1 MVAPFRPDYEAILN
15 DVERRMSLNI
25 ETYTGSRFDQS
36 ISSGLLCI
44 DLLLGNGGWVPGL
57 HTSLGFEQS
66 AKTTLVILL
75 LIEAVRAGIPVK
87 KLWDYEKSFD
97 PRYASRMFRSTLKPN
112 SYGMLDDKGKW
123 IERPVV
129 NAYDTHTAEDF
140 FDAVYYILVRLPR
153 KRKIGG
159 SWFYVYPDTAANRK
173 MLSYTE
179 RRKTVYH
186 FSKTLL
192 QTTGK
197 LCVEAE
203 DGRPQMVLTVDSYP
217 AMLPEYAKEDQG
229 RNKAMAATAL
239 MFSNQIKRVKALI
252 ASRNIVWLGVN
263 QMRLKPG
270 QVYGPN
276 EYEPC
281 GEALKIN
288 SDIRLRHRA
297 CAIPQSYEK
306 LAAKEKG
313 HQIEKSI
320 YGSGH
325 DSYRFITVDVVKN
338 KVGGAIAGTRIH
350 QRIWEYDR
358 GGIARGIDPVF
369 DCWQYLMLTGQLDG
383 TARLSTLH
391 LADGTT
397 SAQIKWPD
405 FKALIIGKG
414 EQRGKA
420 LARTKLSSDPRLLT
434 MCRRQLLNGDGYAL
448 FNKAA

>member
-1 MVAPFRPDYEAILN
+1 MAAPFRPDYEAILN

-44 DLLLGNGGWVPGL
+44 DLMLGNGGWVPGL

-66 AKTTLVILL
+66 AKTTLAILL
-75 LIEAVRAGIPVK
+75 LIEAVRAGTPVK

-97 PRYASRMFRSTLKPN
+97 PRYASRVFRSTLKPN

-123 IERPVV
+123 IERPTVH
-129 NAYDTHTAEDF
+129 AYDTHTAEDF
-140 FDAVYYILVRLPR
+140 FDAVYSMLSRMPR

-159 SWFYVYPDTAANRK
+159 NWFYVYPDTQANKK

-179 RRKTVYH
+179 RRKTLYH
-186 FSKTLL
+186 FSNAMLRS
-192 QTTGK
+192 TGK
-197 LCVEAE
+197 LCVETE
-203 DGRPQMVLTVDSYP
+203 DGRPQMVLVVDSYP
-217 AMLPEYAKEDQG
+217 NMLPEYDKEDQG
-229 RNKAMAATAL
+229 RNRAMAAVAK
-239 MFSNQIKRVKALI
+239 MFSDQIKRVKALI
-252 ASRNIVWLGVN
+252 GSRNVVWLGVN

-270 QVYGPN
+270 ERFGNP
-276 EYEPC
+276 EYEAC

-288 SDIRLRHRA
+288 SEIRLRHKA

-306 LAAKEKG
+306 LGASAKG
-313 HQIEKSI
+313 HQIEKSLF
-320 YGSGH
+320 GDGR

-338 KVGGAIAGTRIH
+338 KVGGAVAGTRVH

-383 TARLSTLH
+383 SARLSTLR
-391 LADGTT
+391 LANGMT
-397 SAQIKWPD
+397 SAAIKWPD

-414 EQRGKA
+414 ETRSKA
-420 LARTKLSSDPRLLT
+420 LARAKLDRDPQLLA
-434 MCRRQLLNGDGYAL
+434 MCRRQIRNGTGYAL
-448 FNKAA
+448 FNQG